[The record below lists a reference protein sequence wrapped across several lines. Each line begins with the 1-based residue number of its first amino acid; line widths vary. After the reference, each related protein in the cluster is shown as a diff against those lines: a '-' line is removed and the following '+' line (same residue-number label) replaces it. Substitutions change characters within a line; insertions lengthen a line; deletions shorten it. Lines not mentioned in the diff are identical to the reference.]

1 MMISTKGR
9 YALMVMIDLAQHENQ
24 GNISLKAV
32 AMRQSISMKYLE
44 SIVSMLREGGLVTST
59 RGKEGGYR
67 LSRPA
72 SSINVGE
79 IIRVTEGSLAL
90 MACPECEGGSCDRAP
105 GCLTLP
111 MWQNLDALIDG
122 YLCRISIRDLV
133 EGNIPSV
140 KGVL

>member
-9 YALMVMIDLAQHENQ
+9 YALLVMIDLAQHESE

-32 AMRQSISMKYLE
+32 SERQAVSMKYLE
-44 SIVSMLREGGLVTST
+44 SIVSMLREGGLVLSS

-72 SSINVGE
+72 KDIYVNE

-90 MACPECEGGSCDRAP
+90 MACPDCESSSCTRQDI
-105 GCLTLP
+105 CLTLP
-111 MWQNLDALIDG
+111 MWQHLEGLIDG
-122 YLCRISIRDLV
+122 YLSRISILDLIR
-133 EGNIPSV
+133 GNVQP
-140 KGVL
+140 

>member
-32 AMRQSISMKYLE
+32 ATRQQISMKYLE

-72 SSINVGE
+72 TEIHVGE

-105 GCLTLP
+105 VCLTLP
-111 MWQNLDALIDG
+111 MWQNLEALIDG